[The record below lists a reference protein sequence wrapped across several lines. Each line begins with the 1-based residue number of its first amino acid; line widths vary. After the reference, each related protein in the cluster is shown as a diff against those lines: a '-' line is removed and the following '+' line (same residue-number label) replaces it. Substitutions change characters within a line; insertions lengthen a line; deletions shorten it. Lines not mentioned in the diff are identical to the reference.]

1 VSQVVYFKVVRA
13 GGTVS
18 YGATWTAPADTRVV
32 TVPIGYGDGW
42 PRALSSHGQVL
53 VRGERHRVVG
63 RVRMDQFM
71 VAIGAARAW
80 NEDEVV
86 LTGRQGGQEIRVEAV
101 AAAAGT
107 IPYEVLVQLNERIP
121 REYVGA
127 VASAG

>member
-1 VSQVVYFKVVRA
+1 RPALSLVSQVVYFKVVRA

-53 VRGERHRVVG
+53 VRGERHRGGG
-63 RVRMDQFM
+63 RGCMGQ
-71 VAIGAARAW
+71 VAVALGASSAC

-86 LTGRQGGQEIRVEAV
+86 LSGRQGDQEARVED
-101 AAAAGT
+101 
-107 IPYEVLVQLNERIP
+107 
-121 REYVGA
+121 
-127 VASAG
+127 